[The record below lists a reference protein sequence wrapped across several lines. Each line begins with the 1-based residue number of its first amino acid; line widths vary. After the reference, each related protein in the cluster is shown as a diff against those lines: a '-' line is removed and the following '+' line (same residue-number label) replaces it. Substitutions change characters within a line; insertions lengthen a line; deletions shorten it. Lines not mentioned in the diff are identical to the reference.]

1 MKNIFFFRYIN
12 KIGGIETF
20 FYYLAK
26 KYQDWDITIYYF
38 DGDIKQI
45 NRLKKYVRVKQYKGE
60 VIECDKAFF
69 NFNLDIIDNV
79 KAKEYIQIAHGDYK
93 SMGIKPNIHPKIT
106 KCLGVSNQVC
116 KTYKEV
122 TGYDT
127 ELVYNPIE
135 IEKPKKVLNLISATR
150 LTAEKGKNRIEKL
163 AKILD
168 ENGIPYLWTIFTD
181 DVNAIDNPNIV
192 YMKPRL
198 DIINYIANADYLVQL
213 SDNEGY
219 CYSVV
224 ESLSV
229 GTPVIVTDVPVF
241 KEIGVNNKNGFILD
255 FDLNNVP
262 IEEIYKGLPKFE
274 YEPKKDNWAD
284 ILEKGKSNYK
294 EELKMKV
301 KVRCIREYHDM
312 QQKDEKGKDKFITP
326 NDDPFIVSKVRA
338 DELVNAGVC
347 EVVETFDEP
356 KAEEK
361 KVEPKVEE
369 KKSVEKKPKARKKK

>member
-93 SMGIKPNIHPKIT
+93 SMGIKPNTHPKIT

-192 YMKPRL
+192 YMETRL

-301 KVRCIREYHDM
+301 KVRCIKNYQDM
-312 QQKDEKGKDKFITP
+312 QLNKVIKVEDE
-326 NDDPFIVSKVRA
+326 PFIVNQVRA